1 MKYGTS
7 NIIGFNE
14 NPSVTV
20 TFENGLES
28 PNIRINGLQVDGG
41 GSRFGGY
48 VCVLEAVANLFIA
61 ECERAK
67 NGPVA
72 FQHRVDFRET
82 PTN

>member
-7 NIIGFNE
+7 SIIGFNE
-14 NPSVTV
+14 NPSITV
-20 TFENGLES
+20 TFEKGIDD
-28 PNIRINGLQVDGG
+28 PTICINGLQVDGG

-72 FQHRVDFRET
+72 FQPIGGPNET
-82 PTN
+82 TN

>member
-7 NIIGFNE
+7 SIIGSNG

-28 PNIRINGLQVDGG
+28 PNVHINGLQVDGG
-41 GSRFGGY
+41 GSRFGAY
-48 VCVLEAVANLFIA
+48 VCLLEAVANLFIT

-72 FQHRVDFRET
+72 FKLTGGFRET

>member
-1 MKYGTS
+1 MEYGTS
-7 NIIGFNE
+7 NIMGFNE
-14 NPSVTV
+14 NPSITV

-28 PNIRINGLQVDGG
+28 PNILIRGLQVDGG

-72 FQHRVDFRET
+72 FQPIGGFRET
-82 PTN
+82 TH